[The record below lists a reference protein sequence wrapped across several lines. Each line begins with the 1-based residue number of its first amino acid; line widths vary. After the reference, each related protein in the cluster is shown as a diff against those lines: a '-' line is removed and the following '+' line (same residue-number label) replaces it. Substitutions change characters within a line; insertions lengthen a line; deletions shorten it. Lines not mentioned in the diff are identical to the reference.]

1 MLPSDLAK
9 YKEKSQ
15 KIIALTAWDSIS
27 GSIAEQA
34 NVDHVL
40 EGES

>member
-1 MLPSDLAK
+1 MLPSDLIK
-9 YKEKSQ
+9 YKKNSQ

-34 NVDHVL
+34 NVDLVFL
-40 EGES
+40 RK